1 MLVQQYFELR
11 TCGAPIGHPK
21 LELLSSNGA
30 HFCHAIYHHSKVMLK
45 WHDSRVPPGCTTR
58 GRHGCIRVYK
68 HKPRLLCLNIHTHL
82 KVSNS
87 LGKCKRCLNALHRYT
102 CPAAS
107 QLHALYLIV
116 LNQLASYSIALPSL
130 IESTWTDSCCLKS
143 KISHEKIALKIPA
156 EAIVFVILV
165 EPMQER
171 SLLLFC
177 LSNIWQSYQVSR
189 LQMSS
194 N

>member
-1 MLVQQYFELR
+1 MTLECPQD
-11 TCGAPIGHPK
+11 AP
-21 LELLSSNGA
+21 
-30 HFCHAIYHHSKVMLK
+30 
-45 WHDSRVPPGCTTR
+45 R
-58 GRHGCIRVYK
+58 GVGMDASGF
-68 HKPRLLCLNIHTHL
+68 THL